1 MFKFLHA
8 ADIHLDSPLRGIARY
23 EGMPVDDIRLATR
36 RAFDNLV
43 RLAIDERVRFVL
55 LAGDLYDGDWRDTS
69 TGMFFVSRMA
79 RLREA
84 GIPVFLVAGNHDAAN
99 RMTKSLQPRLPQN
112 VSVFSATQ
120 TQTKPLPEGDVVI
133 HGQSFSSQSVFDNLA
148 ANYPA
153 KRPGCFNIGLLHTS
167 VSGYEGHEPYA
178 PCTLDDLRL
187 KEYDY
192 WALGHVHSRQELWGH
207 PRIVFSGNIQG
218 RNIREAG
225 PKGCVLVTVGDG
237 HEVLECNHVPLDVIR
252 WGRASVDLA
261 GAATVDELQERVSDA
276 IRASMGDA
284 GDRPLVLRV
293 ELEGATSLH
302 DRLVAENQWRDDLR
316 ALAAD
321 VGSESVWI
329 EKIALLTCPPA
340 RSTALSGPL
349 DEVHQYVQ
357 SLAARPSELASVK
370 DSVAPLL
377 AKLPEDLRQEANA
390 WLEPGGERLL
400 RLMADAESLLMERLR
415 GQGGAQ

>member
-55 LAGDLYDGDWRDTS
+55 LAGDLYDGDWKDTS
-69 TGMFFVSRMA
+69 TGMFFAARMA

-99 RMTKSLQPRLPQN
+99 RMTKSLRLPEN
-112 VSVFSATQ
+112 VSVFSARQ
-120 TQTKPLPEGDVVI
+120 PETKLLPEGDVVI
-133 HGQSFSSQSVFDNLA
+133 HGQSFSNQSVSDNLA

-167 VSGYEGHEPYA
+167 VSGYQGHEPYA
-178 PCTLDDLRL
+178 PCTLDDLCL

-192 WALGHVHSRQELWGH
+192 WALGHVHARQELCAH
-207 PRIVFSGNIQG
+207 PRVIFPGNIQG
-218 RNIREAG
+218 RNIRETG

-237 HEVLECNHVPLDVIR
+237 HEILECDQVPLDVIR
-252 WGRASVDLA
+252 WERAGVDLS
-261 GAATVDELQERVSDA
+261 GAATINELQARASDA
-276 IRASMGDA
+276 IRVLMGDA
-284 GDRPLVLRV
+284 DDRPLVLRV
-293 ELEGATSLH
+293 ELEGATLLH
-302 DRLVAENQWRDDLR
+302 DRLVAESPWRDDLR

-329 EKIALLTCPPA
+329 EKIVLRTCPPA
-340 RSTALSGPL
+340 RSTTLSGPL

-357 SLAARPSELASVK
+357 SLADRRGEIASVA
-370 DSVAPLL
+370 DLVAPLL
-377 AKLPEDLRQEANA
+377 AKLPEDLKQEVKT
-390 WLEPGGERLL
+390 WLDPGGGRFLQ
-400 RLMADAESLLMERLR
+400 LMADAESLLMERLR
-415 GQGGAQ
+415 SQGGAP

>member
-43 RLAIDERVRFVL
+43 RLAMDERVRFVL
-55 LAGDLYDGDWRDTS
+55 LAGDLYDGDWKDTS
-69 TGMFFVSRMA
+69 TGMFFAARMA

-99 RMTKSLQPRLPQN
+99 RMTKSLRLPEN
-112 VSVFSATQ
+112 VSFFSARQPETRM
-120 TQTKPLPEGDVVI
+120 LPEGDVVI

-148 ANYPA
+148 SNYPA

-167 VSGYEGHEPYA
+167 VSGYEGHESYA
-178 PCTLDDLRL
+178 PCTLDDLCL

-192 WALGHVHSRQELWGH
+192 WALGHVHARQELCAH
-207 PRIVFSGNIQG
+207 PRVVFPGNIQG
-218 RNIREAG
+218 RNIRETG

-237 HEVLECNHVPLDVIR
+237 HEILECDQVRLDVIR
-252 WGRASVDLA
+252 WGRAVVDLS
-261 GAATVDELQERVSDA
+261 GAATIDELQERASDS
-276 IRASMGDA
+276 IRVLMGEA
-284 GDRPLVLRV
+284 EARPLVLRV
-293 ELEGATSLH
+293 EFEGATLLH
-302 DRLVAENQWRDDLR
+302 DQLVAESPWRDDLR

-329 EKIALLTCPPA
+329 EKIVLRTNPPA
-340 RSTALSGPL
+340 RSTSLSGPL
-349 DEVHQYVQ
+349 DEVHQYLL
-357 SLAARPSELASVK
+357 SLAGRSSEIASLQA
-370 DSVAPLL
+370 SVAPLL
-377 AKLPEDLRQEANA
+377 AKLPEDLKQEVNA
-390 WLEPGGERLL
+390 WLKPGEERLC
-400 RLMADAESLLMERLR
+400 RLMAEAESLLMERLR
-415 GQGGAQ
+415 SQGGTQ

>member
-23 EGMPVDDIRLATR
+23 EGMPVDEIRLATR

-43 RLAIDERVRFVL
+43 RLATDERVRFVL
-55 LAGDLYDGDWRDTS
+55 LAGDLYDGDWKDTS
-69 TGMFFVSRMA
+69 TGMFFASRMT

-99 RMTKSLQPRLPQN
+99 RMTKSMRLPQN
-112 VSVFSATQ
+112 VSVFSAKQ
-120 TQTKPLPEGDVVI
+120 PETKLLPEGDVAI
-133 HGQSFSSQSVFDNLA
+133 HGQSFSSQSVSDNLA

-153 KRPGCFNIGLLHTS
+153 KRPGSFNIGLLNTS

-187 KEYDY
+187 KDYDY
-192 WALGHVHSRQELWGH
+192 WALGHVHAWRELCGC
-207 PRIVFSGNIQG
+207 PRVVFSGNVQG
-218 RNIREAG
+218 RNILEAG
-225 PKGCVLVTVGDG
+225 ARGCVLVTVGDG
-237 HEVLECNHVPLDVIR
+237 HEILECDHVPLDVIR
-252 WGRASVDLA
+252 WGRARVDLA
-261 GAATVDELQERVSDA
+261 GAATIDEVQERTSDA
-276 IRASMGDA
+276 IRALMDDA

-293 ELEGATSLH
+293 ELEGATPLH
-302 DRLVAENQWRDDLR
+302 DHLVVQNQWRDDLR
-316 ALAAD
+316 ALAVD

-329 EKIALLTCPPA
+329 EKIALRTCPPE
-340 RSTALSGPL
+340 RSTTFSGPL

-357 SLAARPSELASVK
+357 SLAACPSDLASVT
-370 DSVAPLL
+370 DVVAPLL
-377 AKLPEDLRQEANA
+377 AKLPEDLKQEVKT

-415 GQGGAQ
+415 SQGGAQ

>member
-8 ADIHLDSPLRGIARY
+8 ADIHLDSPLRGIVRY

-43 RLAIDERVRFVL
+43 RLAIDEKVRFVL
-55 LAGDLYDGDWRDTS
+55 LAGDLYDGHWKHTS
-69 TGMFFVSRMA
+69 TGNFFASRMT

-84 GIPVFLVAGNHDAAN
+84 RIPVFLVAGNHDAAN
-99 RMTKSLQPRLPQN
+99 RMTKSLRLPHN
-112 VSVFSATQ
+112 VSVFSAKHPE
-120 TQTKPLPEGDVVI
+120 TKMLPESDVAI
-133 HGQSFSSQSVFDNLA
+133 HGQSFSNQSVFDNLA

-178 PCTLDDLRL
+178 PCTLDDLRR

-192 WALGHVHSRQELWGH
+192 WALGHVHSWQELCSS
-207 PRIVFSGNIQG
+207 PQVVFSGNLQG

-237 HEVLECNHVPLDVIR
+237 YEILQCDHVPLDVIR
-252 WGRASVDLA
+252 WGRASVDLV
-261 GAATVDELQERVSDA
+261 GAASIDELQERTSVA
-276 IRASMGDA
+276 IRALMGDA
-284 GDRPLVLRV
+284 EERPLVLRV
-293 ELEGATSLH
+293 ELKGSTSLH

-321 VGSESVWI
+321 VGSESVWL
-329 EKIALLTCPPA
+329 EKIVLRTISPA
-340 RSTALSGPL
+340 GTAAVSGPL
-349 DEVHQYVQ
+349 DEVHQYVK
-357 SLAARPSELASVK
+357 SLADRPGELAAVIN
-370 DSVAPLL
+370 SVAPLL
-377 AKLPEDLRQEANA
+377 AKLPEDLKLEVNA
-390 WLEPGGERLL
+390 WLEPGGERFIQ
-400 RLMADAESLLMERLR
+400 LMADAESLLMERLR

>member
-8 ADIHLDSPLRGIARY
+8 ADIHVDSPLRGIARY

-55 LAGDLYDGDWRDTS
+55 LAGDLYDGDWKDTS
-69 TGMFFVSRMA
+69 TGMFFAARMA

-99 RMTKSLQPRLPQN
+99 RMTKSLRLLEN
-112 VSVFSATQ
+112 VSVFSARQ
-120 TQTKPLPEGDVVI
+120 PETKLLPEGDVVI
-133 HGQSFSSQSVFDNLA
+133 HGQSFSNQSVSDNLA

-167 VSGYEGHEPYA
+167 VSGYQGHEPYA
-178 PCTLDDLRL
+178 PCTLDDLCL

-192 WALGHVHSRQELWGH
+192 WALGHVHARQELCAH
-207 PRIVFSGNIQG
+207 PRVIFPGNIQG
-218 RNIREAG
+218 RNIRETG

-237 HEVLECNHVPLDVIR
+237 HEILECDQVPLDVIR
-252 WGRASVDLA
+252 WERAGVDLS
-261 GAATVDELQERVSDA
+261 GAATINELQARASDA
-276 IRASMGDA
+276 IRVLMGDA
-284 GDRPLVLRV
+284 DDRPLVLRV
-293 ELEGATSLH
+293 ELEGATLLH
-302 DRLVAENQWRDDLR
+302 DRLVAESPWRDDLR

-329 EKIALLTCPPA
+329 EKIVLRTCSPT
-340 RSTALSGPL
+340 RSTPLSGPL
-349 DEVHQYVQ
+349 AEVRQYVQ
-357 SLAARPSELASVK
+357 SLAARPAEIASVA

-377 AKLPEDLRQEANA
+377 AKLPDDLKQELKA
-390 WLEPGGERLL
+390 WLEPGGERYR
-400 RLMADAESLLMERLR
+400 RLVEDAESMLMERLR

>member
-55 LAGDLYDGDWRDTS
+55 LAGDLYDGDWKDTS

-99 RMTKSLQPRLPQN
+99 RMTKSLRPRLPQN
-112 VSVFSATQ
+112 VSVFPATQ
-120 TQTKPLPEGDVVI
+120 PETKALPEGDVVI
-133 HGQSFSSQSVFDNLA
+133 HGQSFSNQSVFDNLA

-153 KRPGCFNIGLLHTS
+153 RRPGCFNIGLLHTS

-192 WALGHVHSRQELWGH
+192 WALGHVHSRQELSGH

-225 PKGCVLVTVGDG
+225 PKGCALVTVGDG
-237 HEVLECNHVPLDVIR
+237 HEILECDHVPLDVIR
-252 WGRASVDLA
+252 WGRVSVELA
-261 GAATVDELQERVSDA
+261 GAATIDELQERVADA
-276 IRASMGDA
+276 IRASMGGA
-284 GDRPLVLRV
+284 GDRPFVLRV

-302 DRLVAENQWRDDLR
+302 DRLVAENQWREDLR

-321 VGSESVWI
+321 VSSESVWI
-329 EKIALLTCPPA
+329 EKIALRTHSPA
-340 RSTALSGPL
+340 RSTTPSGPL
-349 DEVHQYVQ
+349 DEVHRYVQ
-357 SLAARPSELASVK
+357 SLAARPGELASVK

-377 AKLPEDLRQEANA
+377 AKLPEDLKQEANA
-390 WLEPGGERLL
+390 WLDPGGERFP
-400 RLMADAESLLMERLR
+400 RLIADAESLLMERLR
-415 GQGGAQ
+415 SQGGGQ

>member
-55 LAGDLYDGDWRDTS
+55 LAGDLYDGDWKDTS
-69 TGMFFVSRMA
+69 TGMFFASRMT

-99 RMTKSLQPRLPQN
+99 RMTKSLRLPHN
-112 VSVFSATQ
+112 VSFFSKTQ
-120 TQTKPLPEGDVVI
+120 PETKLLPEGDVVI
-133 HGQSFSSQSVFDNLA
+133 HGQSFSNQSVFDNLA

-187 KEYDY
+187 KDYDY
-192 WALGHVHSRQELWGH
+192 WALGHVHMWQELCGH
-207 PRIVFSGNIQG
+207 PRVVFSGNIQG

-237 HEVLECNHVPLDVIR
+237 HEILECDHVPLDVIR

-261 GAATVDELQERVSDA
+261 GAATIDELQERVSDA
-276 IRASMGDA
+276 IRALMGDA
-284 GDRPLVLRV
+284 GDRRLVLRV

-302 DRLVAENQWRDDLR
+302 DRLVAENQWRDNLR

-329 EKIALLTCPPA
+329 EKIALRTYPPA
-340 RSTALSGPL
+340 RSTTFSGPL

-357 SLAARPSELASVK
+357 SLAARPSELASVT

-377 AKLPEDLRQEANA
+377 AKLPEDLKQEANT
-390 WLEPGGERLL
+390 WLEPGGERFL

-415 GQGGAQ
+415 SQGGPQ

>member
-43 RLAIDERVRFVL
+43 RLAIDEKVRFVL
-55 LAGDLYDGDWRDTS
+55 LAGDLYDGDWKDTS

-99 RMTKSLQPRLPQN
+99 RMTKSLRPRLPRN
-112 VSVFSATQ
+112 VSVFPAAEPDTI
-120 TQTKPLPEGDVVI
+120 PLPEGDVVI
-133 HGQSFSSQSVFDNLA
+133 HGQSFSNQSVFDNLA

-153 KRPGCFNIGLLHTS
+153 RRPGCFNIGLLHTS

-192 WALGHVHSRQELWGH
+192 WALGHVHSRQELSGH
-207 PRIVFSGNIQG
+207 PRVVFSGNIQG

-237 HEVLECNHVPLDVIR
+237 HEILECACVPLDVIR
-252 WGRASVDLA
+252 WGRASANLA
-261 GAATVDELQERVSDA
+261 GAATIDELYERVSDA

-302 DRLVAENQWRDDLR
+302 DRLVAERQWRDDLR

-329 EKIALLTCPPA
+329 EKIALRTCSPA
-340 RSTALSGPL
+340 RSTTLSGPL

-377 AKLPEDLRQEANA
+377 AKLPEDLKQEANA

-415 GQGGAQ
+415 GPGGAQ

>member
-133 HGQSFSSQSVFDNLA
+133 HGQSFSNQSVFDNLA
-148 ANYPA
+148 VNYPA

-377 AKLPEDLRQEANA
+377 AKLPEDLKQEASA